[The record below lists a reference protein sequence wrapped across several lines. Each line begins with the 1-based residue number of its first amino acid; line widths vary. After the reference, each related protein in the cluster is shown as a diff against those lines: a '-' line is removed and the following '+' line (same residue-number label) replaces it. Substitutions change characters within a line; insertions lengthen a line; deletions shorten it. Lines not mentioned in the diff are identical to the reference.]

1 MKRRPTKG
9 LQAPPHDSGK
19 RITAASVSS
28 QWSGPLPPPESLN
41 RFNQVI
47 PNGAERIFKMA
58 EAEQAHRVAY
68 ETEALRATVVEAKR
82 GQILGA
88 TISII
93 AVFGALS
100 SIWLG
105 AHWAV
110 SVALVGVP
118 LMGLAKAIVDS
129 RSRQS

>member
-1 MKRRPTKG
+1 MPASR
-9 LQAPPHDSGK
+9 DSGK
-19 RITAASVSS
+19 TITAASVS
-28 QWSGPLPPPESLN
+28 QWAGPLPPPEALD
-41 RFNQVI
+41 RFNQVV

-58 EAEQAHRVAY
+58 EAEQAHRIAQ
-68 ETEALRATVVEAKR
+68 ETDALQARVGEAKR

-88 TISII
+88 TISIF
-93 AVFGALS
+93 AVVGALS
-100 SIWLG
+100 SVWLG

-118 LMGLAKAIVDS
+118 LMGLAEAIVHS

>member
-1 MKRRPTKG
+1 LP
-9 LQAPPHDSGK
+9 APHNSGN
-19 RITAASVSS
+19 RITAASVST
-28 QWSGPLPPPESLN
+28 QWTGPLPPPEALD

-58 EAEQAHRVAY
+58 EAEQAHRIAH
-68 ETEALRATVVEAKR
+68 ETDTLRATVAEAKR

-88 TISII
+88 SISLL
-93 AVFGALS
+93 AVASALVS
-100 SIWLG
+100 VWLG

-110 SVALVGVP
+110 TVALVGVP